1 MMIWTS
7 WGKCSPWRRAV
18 LKICCWNVIANVQK
32 RHSMNHFAS
41 GLNAHRSCAHRLRG
55 DDMTFKQWQTLHRL
69 VDAIHVWREEP
80 TAGYDSA
87 IEVLCDIDDTLTLM
101 LLEMENDDGA

>member
-1 MMIWTS
+1 
-7 WGKCSPWRRAV
+7 
-18 LKICCWNVIANVQK
+18 
-32 RHSMNHFAS
+32 
-41 GLNAHRSCAHRLRG
+41 
-55 DDMTFKQWQTLHRL
+55 MTFEQWQTLHRL

-80 TAGYDSA
+80 TAGYDGA